1 MGHSYL
7 HHPSVGEANVCSIYM
22 RATCPPS
29 STWEFRV
36 GDVVGEWRRF
46 FEGDT
51 TSRVSGTIEEEE
63 EEEEEEKEEEGKEKE
78 KEKEEEEVLRRIRVR
93 NREESPEDVERRA
106 APESW

>member
-7 HHPSVGEANVCSIYM
+7 HHPSVGEANVCGIYV

-63 EEEEEEKEEEGKEKE
+63 GEQEEQEKEEKEEEE
-78 KEKEEEEVLRRIRVR
+78 EEEEVLRRIRVR